1 MKRDKPSEDRG
12 DAPAGHRSEDE
23 TTTCPWCSAT
33 VPVEAVTCP
42 SCGATLRDAAAG
54 DILGVTQVDPAAV
67 VRGRRIKSR
76 NIAAFIGVGILGSGE
91 ASDEDDLGGK
101 VEPPSEE
108 VRREMLH
115 LELAAI
121 DAELEAKTKE
131 VEAQRALPPEAPG
144 KAEPG

>member
-1 MKRDKPSEDRG
+1 MSPANRKSS
-12 DAPAGHRSEDE
+12 DAKGSGE

-33 VPVEAVTCP
+33 VPVEAVKCP
-42 SCGATLRDAAAG
+42 SCGASLRDAAEG
-54 DILGVTQVDPAAV
+54 EILGVTQVDPAAV
-67 VRGRRIKSR
+67 IRSRRIKSR
-76 NIAAFIGVGILGSGE
+76 NIGAFIGVGILDSGD
-91 ASDEDDLGGK
+91 ASDDDESGGK

-108 VRREMLH
+108 VRREMLR

-131 VEAQRALPPEAPG
+131 VEAQRALPPETPGKAGSG